1 MSRDEHKAAI
11 AAAAAEYER
20 AVRALIAAAR
30 PAGSSEAFGRGLRKV
45 ESGALQ
51 VPRKLAAIVLRE
63 WRDHDDV

>member
-1 MSRDEHKAAI
+1 MTRDEHKAAI

-30 PAGSSEAFGRGLRKV
+30 PAGNSKLFQWGLRKV

-51 VPRKLAAIVLRE
+51 VPRKLAAIALRE
-63 WRDHDDV
+63 WRDNDDV

>member
-30 PAGSSEAFGRGLRKV
+30 SAGSSEAFGRGLRKV
-45 ESGALQ
+45 QNGALQ
-51 VPRKLAAIVLRE
+51 VPHKLAAIVLRE

>member
-20 AVRALIAAAR
+20 AVRKLIEAGRA
-30 PAGSSEAFGRGLRKV
+30 AGSSEAFGRGLRKV
-45 ESGALQ
+45 QNGALQ
-51 VPRKLAAIVLRE
+51 VPHKLAAIVLRE

>member
-1 MSRDEHKAAI
+1 MTRDEHKAAI

-30 PAGSSEAFGRGLRKV
+30 PAGSSENFGRGLRKV

-51 VPRKLAAIVLRE
+51 VPHKLAAIVLRE
-63 WRDHDDV
+63 WRDYDDV